1 MPLLFSLLFNDLS
14 AWWLIPCLMLGFGLA
29 FILYQKSALEDKNLK
44 WILFSLRGIL
54 ISLLAFLLL
63 SPLIK
68 ITQKQLEKPLIIIAQ
83 DASASIK
90 NATNAQFD
98 SVAYHRDLENLAKS
112 IGENAEVKI
121 LNFGDEVKE
130 GFDFKQREKQTD
142 FSALLNYI
150 LEQYGDR
157 NIGALIISSDGII
170 NRGANPI
177 NQINQIKYPI
187 YSIALGDTILKRDLI
202 LAEVNYNNLVYLGND
217 HQLEIEVQANKANG
231 TRSQLVV
238 KSNDGQTKSQYFT
251 VNGDEWRQKFKINLE
266 ARKKG
271 IQKIELQVAPVKDEF
286 LVQNNRQTIFV
297 NVLDG
302 REKVLIL
309 ANAPHPDITALKE
322 AIENNKNYEVKVA
335 YADDLPANFQD
346 YGLIVFHS
354 LPSIKYPISSFLTQ
368 TSQKS
373 RLFIVGTNTNT
384 SALSQIQGLLNIN
397 TNGSATQDYL
407 PQLNKNFYAFS
418 LSDEAKE
425 RLQNLAPLVA
435 PFGNYSLK
443 SAGVILFNQKVG
455 NVATPAPLLSFGDDS
470 GSKIAVLTGE
480 GIWRWRLEDFAKN
493 DNHDAVDELIT
504 KSVQYLSAK
513 DDKRKFRVYPIKDR
527 FAENEHVILN
537 AELYN
542 DAYELNNEPDVSID
556 IQSRSGKKYSYLFS
570 RTGQSYQLD
579 AGFLPSDEY
588 SFLAK
593 AALGKNSYAAKGEF
607 LIEELNTE
615 LMQTTA
621 NHQLLYNMAM
631 QSGGKMVIPNQIN
644 SLKDLIPKN
653 EKVKTIS
660 YEEHS
665 YENIINLKWI
675 FVILMLLL
683 SLEWFLRKRNGAI

>member
-14 AWWLIPCLMLGFGLA
+14 AWWLIPCLFLGFGLA
-29 FILYQKSALEDKNLK
+29 FIFYQKSTLADKNLK
-44 WILFSLRGIL
+44 WSLFSLRGIL

-63 SPLIK
+63 SPLVK
-68 ITQKQLEKPLIIIAQ
+68 LTQKQLEKPLIIIAQ

-90 NATNAQFD
+90 NATHDPFD

-112 IGENAEVKI
+112 LGDNIEVKV

-130 GFDFKQREKQTD
+130 GFDFKQTEKQTD
-142 FSALLNYI
+142 FSALLHYI
-150 LEQYGDR
+150 QEQYGDR
-157 NIGALIISSDGII
+157 NIGALILSSDGII
-170 NRGANPI
+170 NRGANPV
-177 NQINQIKYPI
+177 NQISQIKYPI
-187 YSIALGDTILKRDLI
+187 YSIALGDTIPKRDLI
-202 LAEVNYNNLVYLGND
+202 LAQVNYNNLVYLGND
-217 HQLEIEVQANKANG
+217 HQLEIEIQANKANG
-231 TRSQLVV
+231 TKSQWVV
-238 KSNDGQTKSQYFT
+238 KTNDGQTQAQYFT
-251 VNGDEWRQKFKINLE
+251 VNGDEWQQKFNIHLE

-271 IQKIELQVAPVKDEF
+271 IQKIEVQVVPVKNEF
-286 LVQNNRQTIFV
+286 SIQNNRQTIFV

-309 ANAPHPDITALKE
+309 ADAPHPDIAALKE

-335 YADDLPANFQD
+335 FADDLPTNFQD

-354 LPSIKYPISSFLTQ
+354 LPSINHPITSFLSQ
-368 TSQKS
+368 TRQKS
-373 RLFIVGTNTNT
+373 RWFIVGTNTNI

-397 TNGSATQDYL
+397 VSGNAMQDYL
-407 PQLNKNFYAFS
+407 SQLHKDFYAFS

-443 SAGVILFNQKVG
+443 SAGIVLFNQKVG
-455 NVATPAPLLSFGDDS
+455 NVATPAPLLSFGDDR
-470 GSKIAVLTGE
+470 GAKIAILTGE

-493 DNHDAVDELIT
+493 DNHDAVDELIS
-504 KSVQYLSAK
+504 KSVQYLNAK
-513 DDKRKFRVYPIKDR
+513 DDQRKFRVYPTKDR
-527 FAENEHVILN
+527 FAENEHIILN

-542 DAYELNNEPDVSID
+542 DAYELNNQPDVSID
-556 IQSRSGKKYSYLFS
+556 IQSKSGKKYSYLFS
-570 RTGQSYQLD
+570 RVGQSYQLD

-588 SFLAK
+588 SFSAK
-593 AALGKNSYAAKGEF
+593 AVLGKNSYAAKGEF
-607 LIEELNTE
+607 LIEELNAE

-621 NHQLLYNMAM
+621 NHQLLYNMAI
-631 QSGGKMVIPNQIN
+631 QSGGKMVMPDQIN

-683 SLEWFLRKRNGAI
+683 SVEWFLRKRNGAI

>member
-14 AWWLIPCLMLGFGLA
+14 AWWLIPCLLLGFGLA
-29 FILYQKSALEDKNLK
+29 FVLYQKSALEDKKVK

-54 ISLLAFLLL
+54 FSLLVFLLL

-68 ITQKQLEKPLIIIAQ
+68 LTQKQLEKPLIIIAQ

-90 NATNAQFD
+90 SATGSRLDA
-98 SVAYHRDLENLAKS
+98 VAYHRDLENLAKS
-112 IGENAEVKI
+112 IGDNAEVKI

-130 GFDFKQREKQTD
+130 GFDFKQTEKQTD
-142 FSALLNYI
+142 FSILLNYI
-150 LEQYGDR
+150 QEQYGDR
-157 NIGALIISSDGII
+157 NIGALILSSDGII

-187 YSIALGDTILKRDLI
+187 YSIALGDTIPKRDLI
-202 LAEVNYNNLVYLGND
+202 LAQVNYNNLVYLGND

-231 TRSQLVV
+231 TKSQLVV
-238 KSNDGQTKSQYFT
+238 KNNDGQTQAQYFS
-251 VNGDEWRQKFKINLE
+251 VSGDEWRQKFIINLE
-266 ARKKG
+266 TKKKG
-271 IQKIELQVAPVKDEF
+271 IQKIEVQIVPVKDEF
-286 LVQNNRQTIFV
+286 SVQNNHQTIFV

-309 ANAPHPDITALKE
+309 ADAPHPDIAALKE

-335 YADDLPANFQD
+335 FADDLPKNFQD

-354 LPSIKYPISSFLTQ
+354 LPSINHPITSFLAQ
-368 TSQKS
+368 TRQKS
-373 RLFIVGTNTNT
+373 RWFIVGTNTNT
-384 SALSQIQGLLNIN
+384 SALSQIQGLLNMN
-397 TNGSATQDYL
+397 VSGNATQDYL
-407 PQLNKNFYAFS
+407 PQFNKDFYAFS
-418 LSDEAKE
+418 LSDRTKE

-435 PFGNYSLK
+435 PFGNYYLK
-443 SAGVILFNQKVG
+443 SAGVVLFNQRIG
-455 NVATPAPLLSFGDDS
+455 NVNTPAPLLSFGDD
-470 GSKIAVLTGE
+470 GGAKIAVLTGE

-493 DNHDAVDELIT
+493 DNHDAVDELIS
-504 KSVQYLSAK
+504 KSVQYLNAK
-513 DDKRKFRVYPIKDR
+513 DDKRKFRVYPSKDR
-527 FAENEHVILN
+527 FAENEHIILN

-556 IQSRSGKKYSYLFS
+556 IQSKSGKKFSYLFS
-570 RTGQSYQLD
+570 RVGQGYQLD

-588 SFLAK
+588 SFSAK
-593 AALGKNSYAAKGEF
+593 AVLGKNSYAAKGEF
-607 LIEELNTE
+607 LIEELNAE

-621 NHQLLYNMAM
+621 NHQLLYNMAV
-631 QSGGKMVIPNQIN
+631 QSGGKMVMPNQI
-644 SLKDLIPKN
+644 SLLKDIIPKN

-675 FVILMLLL
+675 FV
-683 SLEWFLRKRNGAI
+683 

>member
-14 AWWLIPCLMLGFGLA
+14 VWWLIPCLLLGFGLA
-29 FILYQKSALEDKNLK
+29 FVLYQKSTLEDKNLK

-54 ISLLAFLLL
+54 MSLLAFLLL

-68 ITQKQLEKPLIIIAQ
+68 LTQKQLEKPLIIIAQ

-112 IGENAEVKI
+112 LGENSEVKV

-130 GFDFKQREKQTD
+130 GFDFKQTEKQTD
-142 FSALLNYI
+142 FSVLLHYI
-150 LEQYGDR
+150 QEQYGDR
-157 NIGALIISSDGII
+157 NIGALILSSDGII
-170 NRGANPI
+170 NRGANPV

-187 YSIALGDTILKRDLI
+187 YSIALGDTIPKRDLI
-202 LAEVNYNNLVYLGND
+202 LAQVNYNNLVYLGND
-217 HQLEIEVQANKANG
+217 HQLEIELQADKASG
-231 TRSQLVV
+231 TKSQLIV
-238 KSNDGQTKSQYFT
+238 KTNDGQTKAQYFT
-251 VNGDEWRQKFKINLE
+251 VNGDEWQQKFTINLE

-271 IQKIELQVAPVKDEF
+271 IQKIEVQIVPVKDEF
-286 LVQNNRQTIFV
+286 SIQNNRQTIFV

-309 ANAPHPDITALKE
+309 ADAPHPDIAALKE

-335 YADDLPANFQD
+335 FADNLPANFQD
-346 YGLIVFHS
+346 YGLIIFHS
-354 LPSIKYPISSFLTQ
+354 LPSIHHPISSFLAQ
-368 TSQKS
+368 TRQKS
-373 RLFIVGTNTNT
+373 RWFIVGTNTNI
-384 SALSQIQGLLNIN
+384 SALSQIQGLLNMN
-397 TNGSATQDYL
+397 VSGNATQDYL
-407 PQLNKNFYAFS
+407 PQINKDFYAFS

-443 SAGVILFNQKVG
+443 SAGIVLFNQKIG
-455 NVATPAPLLSFGDDS
+455 NIATPAPLLSFGDDGS
-470 GSKIAVLTGE
+470 SKIAVLTGE

-493 DNHDAVDELIT
+493 DNHDAIDELIS
-504 KSVQYLSAK
+504 KSVQYLNAK

-527 FAENEHVILN
+527 FAENEHLILN

-542 DAYELNNEPDVSID
+542 DAYELNNEPDVSIT
-556 IQSRSGKKYSYLFS
+556 IQSKSGKKYSYLFS
-570 RTGQSYQLD
+570 RVGQSYQLD

-588 SFLAK
+588 SFSAK
-593 AALGKNSYAAKGEF
+593 AVLGKNNYAAKGEF
-607 LIEELNTE
+607 LIEELNAE

-621 NHQLLYNMAM
+621 NHQLLYNLAV
-631 QSGGKMVIPNQIN
+631 QSGGKMVMPNQI
-644 SLKDLIPKN
+644 SLLKEVIPKN

-675 FVILMLLL
+675 FVILILLL